1 MALWLNLKR
10 NKHFAE
16 IYYKGQKICTI
27 KVDEQNR
34 GSTSIISLDGTKD
47 VQFRVVKENVGN
59 VTSENDS
66 EIENKWNREIY
77 NR

>member
-10 NKHFAE
+10 NKHHAE
-16 IYYKGQKICTI
+16 IYYKGEKICTI

-34 GSTSIISLDGTKD
+34 GSTSIVSLDGTKD
-47 VQFRVVKENVGN
+47 VQFRVVKDNATHENYSDN
-59 VTSENDS
+59 
-66 EIENKWNREIY
+66 ENKWNREIY